1 MILHAYFLTYHV
13 RLLQLSTY
21 IFYNI
26 SCLVVA
32 IDKGLVG
39 GPFVGPFVGLFDL
52 TQRHLLQQDAVV
64 CSSDL
69 PQRQRQQKTA
79 HIAAEFFES
88 I

>member
-1 MILHAYFLTYHV
+1 MHV
-13 RLLQLSTY
+13 
-21 IFYNI
+21 FNI

-32 IDKGLVG
+32 FVKGLVG